1 MNMKKVLLVL
11 LMMAGASVMV
21 NAATNRGKAKAK
33 AKAKA
38 KVYASV
44 AKTVSASFASFVDL
58 GLPSGTKWADRNV
71 GANAPEDYGTYF
83 SWGETQEKSSY
94 SYDNYEYGQND
105 NFVNIGSNIAGTK
118 YDAAT
123 AKGGVR
129 CQMPTKEQCEE
140 LCNPEYTTWTWCD
153 GVKTKY
159 NGSKAKGYM
168 VKSKSNG
175 KSIFLPAAGNRNDTE
190 LNNDGYDGAYWT
202 AELDESN
209 DFGAWYLYF
218 HSNNHEVGY
227 FDRFFGHTVRPVSK

>member
-11 LMMAGASVMV
+11 LLMAGASVMV

-83 SWGETQEKSSY
+83 SWGETKEKSSY
-94 SYDNYEYGQND
+94 SYDNYEYSQSD

-118 YDAAT
+118 YDAASDARCRRKSSVRSSAIRNTRHGPGAT
-123 AKGGVR
+123 A
-129 CQMPTKEQCEE
+129 
-140 LCNPEYTTWTWCD
+140 
-153 GVKTKY
+153 
-159 NGSKAKGYM
+159 
-168 VKSKSNG
+168 
-175 KSIFLPAAGNRNDTE
+175 
-190 LNNDGYDGAYWT
+190 
-202 AELDESN
+202 
-209 DFGAWYLYF
+209 
-218 HSNNHEVGY
+218 
-227 FDRFFGHTVRPVSK
+227 